1 MNRKAL
7 LATLI
12 CVLLIAY
19 ASLFPLSGWRLP
31 GSGFFAWCTLKLP
44 GHVSKSDLLVN
55 VIAYVP
61 LGYLLF
67 RLFRVDKR
75 PAALA
80 LGCALIT
87 GSALSFAMELTQT
100 ALPGRTPSIVDLGA
114 NTLGASAGALLA
126 LCWQRAAMPQGALS
140 RWRASFL
147 AAGSRGEL
155 GLAVLLLWLCSQW
168 APFVPQLDWGGI
180 KNGLKPLWY
189 TANDLSRLD
198 PMQAATYFC
207 YLAALG
213 VLAQETLR
221 RRALALPLF
230 SLFAAL
236 ALCGKI
242 FILGRQL
249 SLEAL
254 AGLFAA
260 VPLLAVA
267 GLLGE
272 KSRRL
277 MGCLL
282 LVTGFAL
289 YELKPGAGGL
299 AGGFGWVPFQGQLA
313 HELTGFGTIFEGI
326 WPFAALSVLF
336 APARAKAQAPQWLG
350 AAALF
355 CLVFALEW
363 LQLSI
368 PGRSPELTQPLL
380 ALAGYLAP
388 ARYLRGAAKEA
399 RTGAA
404 S

>member
-1 MNRKAL
+1 LNRKAL
-7 LATLI
+7 LATVV

-19 ASLFPLSGWRLP
+19 ASLFPFSGWRLP
-31 GSGFFAWCTLKLP
+31 GAGFFAWCTLKLP
-44 GHVSKSDLLVN
+44 GHVSKSDLMVN
-55 VIAYVP
+55 LIAYVP
-61 LGYLLF
+61 LGYLLL
-67 RLFRVDKR
+67 RLFRVDER
-75 PAALA
+75 PASLA
-80 LGCALIT
+80 FACALVT

-100 ALPGRTPSIVDLGA
+100 ALPGRTPSVVDLGA

-126 LCWQRAAMPQGALS
+126 LCWQRAAMPHGALS
-140 RWRASFL
+140 RWLSSFL
-147 AAGSRGEL
+147 APGKRGEL

-168 APFVPQLDWGGI
+168 VLFVPQLDLGGI

-189 TANDLSRLD
+189 TANDLSRFDLT
-198 PMQAATYFC
+198 QGATYFC

-213 VLAQETLR
+213 VLAQESF

-236 ALCGKI
+236 VLCGKV

-277 MGCLL
+277 IGCLL

-289 YELKPGAGGL
+289 YELKPGTGGL

-313 HELTGFGTIFEGI
+313 QELTGFGTIFEGI
-326 WPFAALSVLF
+326 WPFAALSALF
-336 APARAKAQAPQWLG
+336 APAPEKARERLWVG

-388 ARYLRGAAKEA
+388 ALYLRPPTKVA
-399 RTGAA
+399 RAGAA

>member
-75 PAALA
+75 PAVIALA
-80 LGCALIT
+80 CALVT

-100 ALPGRTPSIVDLGA
+100 ALPGRTPSTVDLGA
-114 NTLGASAGALLA
+114 NTLGACAGALLA
-126 LCWQRAAMPQGALS
+126 LIWQRAAMPQGALS

-147 AAGSRGEL
+147 APGREGDL

-168 APFVPQLDWGGI
+168 APFVPSLDWGGI

-198 PMQAATYFC
+198 LMQGATYFC

-236 ALCGKI
+236 VLCGKI

-277 MGCLL
+277 IGCLL

-313 HELTGFGTIFEGI
+313 HELTGFGSILEGV
-326 WPFAALSVLF
+326 WPFAALWILIASVGGETRGG
-336 APARAKAQAPQWLG
+336 AWPG
-350 AAALF
+350 AAA
-355 CLVFALEW
+355 VFAFVLALEW
-363 LQLSI
+363 LQLEI
-368 PGRSPELTQPLL
+368 PGRTPDLTQALL
-380 ALAGYLAP
+380 ALAGWLAP
-388 ARYLRGAAKEA
+388 AFYLRGAPPRA
-399 RTGAA
+399 GA
-404 S
+404 